1 MNKRQMKYG
10 FLLVGFIILLSNCN
24 QSVDKNHKQND
35 TNVIGKEPI
44 DTFFSIDT
52 LSKKHEFIDTPL
64 QKLPTPKMV
73 SPRNEA
79 KGNGTAP
86 GSGRPQQE
94 PNPELRRYQQKKEE
108 LRQKMAEEQKGE
120 TGGKEITETKATKPE
135 AKENT
140 DLEVKPK

>member
-1 MNKRQMKYG
+1 MNKRQITYG
-10 FLLVGFIILLSNCN
+10 FWLAGFIILFSNCN

-35 TNVIGKEPI
+35 TDFISTQPS
-44 DTFFSIDT
+44 DTLLLKDT
-52 LSKKHEFIDTPL
+52 LSKEQAVIDTPS
-64 QKLPTPKMV
+64 QKLPLPKIV
-73 SPRNEA
+73 PPRNEA
-79 KGNGTAP
+79 KGSGSAP

-140 DLEVKPK
+140 DFEVKPK